1 MKTIKITLLC
11 LFISVLSYSQDTIW
25 VMVNGTNMHYF
36 SKNMKIIKSTDHYND
51 YDYKDYKITIKKN
64 QILVLDLYDSCKYCK
79 RKYINYR
86 DLLIEGRV
94 FDEVIKKSY
103 PSSDNTYYI
112 DGSKIKSITVLK
124 PNE

>member
-51 YDYKDYKITIKKN
+51 YD
-64 QILVLDLYDSCKYCK
+64 
-79 RKYINYR
+79 
-86 DLLIEGRV
+86 LLIEGRV

>member
-79 RKYINYR
+79 RKI
-86 DLLIEGRV
+86 
-94 FDEVIKKSY
+94 
-103 PSSDNTYYI
+103 
-112 DGSKIKSITVLK
+112 
-124 PNE
+124 

>member
-51 YDYKDYKITIKKN
+51 
-64 QILVLDLYDSCKYCK
+64 
-79 RKYINYR
+79 
-86 DLLIEGRV
+86 
-94 FDEVIKKSY
+94 
-103 PSSDNTYYI
+103 
-112 DGSKIKSITVLK
+112 
-124 PNE
+124 